1 MFYCHLPCLIVT
13 LPCRTF
19 TLPCPTVTYNA
30 LLSPTVFY
38 CHLPC
43 PIVTVPC
50 PIVIYRVVL
59 SPYRVLL
66 SPYRDLLSTTA
77 SYGHPDIY
85 PTVTLPCPAVT
96 YRVPLSPAVSY
107 VDLPGVLQAEAR
119 LREAY
124 TSACRSGDGGY
135 RSRRSAHD
143 DPSSSHPPS
152 TPQLPSVAGGS
163 QSGRRLPL
171 FSFKKNSAAD
181 TALSSSLPSS
191 QREWRGRRSFLLT
204 HNAHNAGHKR
214 SKGHVRF
221 QEEAG
226 DAAPP
231 GSEVSAELME
241 LHSKHVEPR
250 STSQGVL
257 GTYSVSEH
265 PPRAASCKPPLPAA
279 AAAPP
284 EPAASAGQTRVT
296 SAGIRSGRVRE
307 WLSVDSVP
315 TSACRHRPRPST
327 VSSASSSTRS
337 RDISSAKQRLAGSSR
352 VSSASVK
359 AASDPGVDLDNM
371 DLVTLNLM
379 ARRAKGP
386 SRYRYLAKL
395 RSLNLN
401 TPRPLV

>member
-1 MFYCHLPCLIVT
+1 MSRCH
-13 LPCRTF
+13 
-19 TLPCPTVTYNA
+19 
-30 LLSPTVFY
+30 
-38 CHLPC
+38 
-43 PIVTVPC
+43 
-50 PIVIYRVVL
+50 
-59 SPYRVLL
+59 
-66 SPYRDLLSTTA
+66 
-77 SYGHPDIY
+77 
-85 PTVTLPCPAVT
+85 LPCPAVT
-96 YRVPLSPAVSY
+96 YRVPLSPTVSHCRLRCPTVIYCVPLSPTVSY
-107 VDLPGVLQAEAR
+107 ADLACGVLQAEAR

-135 RSRRSAHD
+135 RPRRSVDD
-143 DPSSSHPPS
+143 DPASSHPPS
-152 TPQLPSVAGGS
+152 TPQLPSVGGGS
-163 QSGRRLPL
+163 QSGRRPPL

-181 TALSSSLPSS
+181 TALGSSLPSS
-191 QREWRGRRSFLLT
+191 QREWRSRRSFLLA
-204 HNAHNAGHKR
+204 HNAHLAGHKR

-226 DAAPP
+226 DAAPS

-265 PPRAASCKPPLPAA
+265 PPRAASCRPPLPAA
-279 AAAPP
+279 AAQP

-296 SAGIRSGRVRE
+296 SAGTRSGRVRE